1 MKVSENFGAG
11 LFNELLNYEDEDTKV
26 HETGYSNSL
35 IGFAWLDTFRES
47 NDLCYSCDGP
57 FLGASFGNGRI
68 DFSSEKGSKV
78 ETGVTLLGFGAFY
91 QWVWPS
97 RFSFVLGATNII
109 RDFTV
114 LNESY
119 KSDEKAD
126 VIKYINRRV
135 KARSDFWP
143 VILFGYAF

>member
-1 MKVSENFGAG
+1 MG
-11 LFNELLNYEDEDTKV
+11 T
-26 HETGYSNSL
+26 SL
-35 IGFAWLDTFRES
+35 
-47 NDLCYSCDGP
+47 
-57 FLGASFGNGRI
+57 GNGSI
-68 DFSSEKGSKV
+68 EFISEKGSKV
-78 ETGVTLLGFGAFY
+78 ETGVTAFSFGAFY